1 MWWSFYKWS
10 INAGFSTA
18 ILVFTCFILQKER
31 SCLLLNDFMFSCCFY
46 VSLNNFCAVWVDI
59 SNRVRVKFLMSN
71 QRTKLAYTMSLDGS
85 PKGKTIYGQ
94 SSKTLFK
101 QKWGIPKAKFHFW
114 LDQIYLLLWKHKI
127 LLEVKTFQKTT
138 SSGIST
144 NTILQSQAQE
154 FSANYVPLFFIITT
168 HS

>member
-1 MWWSFYKWS
+1 MLV
-10 INAGFSTA
+10 FSPA

-46 VSLNNFCAVWVDI
+46 LFLNNFLCRIWVDI
-59 SNRVRVKFLMSN
+59 LNRTEIKFLTSN
-71 QRTKLAYTMSLDGS
+71 QRTKLAYTISLDGS
-85 PKGKTIYGQ
+85 PKGKTVYGQ

-114 LDQIYLLLWKHKI
+114 LDQIYLLWKHKI
-127 LLEVKTFQKTT
+127 LLEVKTFPKTT
-138 SSGIST
+138 SLGIST

-154 FSANYVPLFFIITT
+154 FSANL
-168 HS
+168 S